1 MKPPIPRRYY
11 ALAAL
16 VVWGAAILS
25 FGLLRFNT
33 IGIEEGAAK
42 DLLMLWSV
50 VDKIASPIGTFG
62 TPDLRTFLLL
72 PVSLYWSG
80 SIIAAKVFTMMIMF
94 GAVLLLFQWHTNNNS
109 KNQESAL
116 LASALLLL
124 LPLTITQIDI
134 ISTGPYL
141 LLMFAFGH
149 WLHGAYSNSGRHLG
163 GWYFTQLFTVM
174 IAVSLHPAA
183 IAYPLALAWYWC
195 KNTDDDQAYKKKSV
209 IIGSLVATF
218 LVISFRT
225 GWQDGL
231 AWMSNPIQTLSDTFA
246 SGLTGVGEPAS
257 TIIGSIV
264 IILLA
269 YTLYQDR
276 QRITTDFLTTLLTLG
291 LVVGLV
297 AADGTWALLAC
308 TLLLYRGI
316 PILIKLN
323 QKIKTESLFGQR
335 GIVIITTFLLATTFM
350 MVNKEYTRNHVME
363 RYSDRD
369 ILINT
374 LCNDHSPKDDDAATP
389 FVIASQWP
397 AQTMLNCRG
406 VVFPLPKAAVDG
418 PTLAKNIK
426 GITHL
431 VFDHNDESNKA
442 LAANIADLGGI
453 AQTSALQNGGVVV
466 KIRNSRVTNNTP
478 DKHSSMA
485 QEES

>member
-1 MKPPIPRRYY
+1 MKQPIPKRYY
-11 ALAAL
+11 ALVTL
-16 VVWGAAILS
+16 IVWGAAILS

-50 VDKIASPIGTFG
+50 VDKIASPVGTFG

-80 SIIAAKVFTMMIMF
+80 SIIAAKVFTMLIMF
-94 GAVLLLFQWHTNNNS
+94 SAVFLLFQWHTNNND
-109 KNQESAL
+109 KNQEGAL

-124 LPLTITQIDI
+124 LPLTITQIDM
-134 ISTGPYL
+134 ISVAPYL

-183 IAYPLALAWYWC
+183 IAYPLALAWHWY
-195 KNTDDDQAYKKKSV
+195 KNKNDDQAYKTKSV
-209 IIGSLVATF
+209 IIGTLVATS
-218 LVISFRT
+218 LVISFRM

-246 SGLTGVGEPAS
+246 NGLTGVGEPAS
-257 TIIGSIV
+257 MIIGL
-264 IILLA
+264 IIAVLLA
-269 YTLYQDR
+269 YILYRDR
-276 QRITTDFLTTLLTLG
+276 QRITTDFLTTLLTLA
-291 LVVGLV
+291 LIIGLV

-316 PILIKLN
+316 PILIELN
-323 QKIKTESLFGQR
+323 QKIKSESLLGQR
-335 GIVIITTFLLATTFM
+335 GLVIITTFLLATTFM
-350 MVNKEYTRNHVME
+350 LTNKEYTRNHVME

-374 LCNDHSPKDDDAATP
+374 LCHDHSPKDAAATP
-389 FVIASQWP
+389 FVVASQWP

-431 VFDHNDESNKA
+431 IFDHNEESNKA
-442 LAANIADLGGI
+442 LAANIADLGGT
-453 AQTSALQNGGVVV
+453 AQTSALQNGGVIVT
-466 KIRNSRVTNNTP
+466 IRNSSITDNTP
-478 DKHSSMA
+478 RSLS
-485 QEES
+485 EN